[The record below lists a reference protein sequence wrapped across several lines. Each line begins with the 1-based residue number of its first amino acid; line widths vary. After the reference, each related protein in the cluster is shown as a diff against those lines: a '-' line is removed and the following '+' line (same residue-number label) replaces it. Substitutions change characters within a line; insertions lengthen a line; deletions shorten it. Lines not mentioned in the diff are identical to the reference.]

1 MSWHL
6 VSIRLGLAVII
17 RQVEPGQFILG
28 FVWKATVF
36 YARGGNMPFTSESNW
51 VGARLIIKSN
61 RFSALCHWNIP
72 EKFLILNL
80 YMLNPFPPLT
90 YLIISD

>member
-1 MSWHL
+1 
-6 VSIRLGLAVII
+6 
-17 RQVEPGQFILG
+17 
-28 FVWKATVF
+28 
-36 YARGGNMPFTSESNW
+36 MPFTSESNW

-72 EKFLILNL
+72 EKFLILNS